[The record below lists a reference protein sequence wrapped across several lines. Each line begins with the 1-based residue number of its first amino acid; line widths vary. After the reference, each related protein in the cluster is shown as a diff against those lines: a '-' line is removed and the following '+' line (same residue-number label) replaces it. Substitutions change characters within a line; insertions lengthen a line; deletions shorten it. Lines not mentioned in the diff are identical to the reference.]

1 MIVSVRRDWLEK
13 DFYSVLGVDRTATG
27 KDLKKSYR
35 KLAQQF
41 HPDTNPGDD
50 AAEARFKEVT
60 EAYDVLSDPKLREE
74 YDQARDAFARG
85 AWAGSPQGGAQY
97 VHFDDLGDMGDLGSF
112 FGGGLGDIFRG
123 GRRGPQKGA
132 DLEGAVSLTFHEAIA
147 GSTRYLSISGLAGPR
162 EVQVGIPPGVD
173 DGQLIRVKGKG
184 APGVAG
190 GPPGDILVRVR
201 VGDHP
206 LFKRKGLN
214 LELTAPITY
223 AEAALGANITV
234 PTLDGKVTLKVPPGT
249 QPGKTFRVSGKGV
262 AGPKRTGDLLVT
274 VEVAVPGNLT
284 ADERALIEQLKDL
297 QSHDPRP
304 HLGV

>member
-1 MIVSVRRDWLEK
+1 MSVRRDWLEK
-13 DFYSVLGVDRTATG
+13 DFYAVLGVDRTATG

-97 VHFDDLGDMGDLGSF
+97 VRFDDLGDIGDLGSF
-112 FGGGLGDIFRG
+112 FGGSGLGDLFRG

-132 DLEGAVSLTFHEAIA
+132 DLEGELRLTFHEAIA
-147 GSTRYLSISGLAGPR
+147 GSTRTLTISSAEGPR
-162 EVQVGIPPGVD
+162 EVQVKIPPGVD

-184 APGVAG
+184 GPGIGG

-201 VGDHP
+201 AGDHP
-206 LFKRKGLN
+206 LFTRKGLN
-214 LELTAPITY
+214 LELTVPITY

-234 PTLDGKVTLKVPPGT
+234 PTLEGKVTLKVPPAT
-249 QPGKTFRVSGKGV
+249 QSGRTFRVSGKGV
-262 AGPKRTGDLLVT
+262 AGPKRTGDLLVS
-274 VEVAVPGNLT
+274 VEVAVPETLT
-284 ADERALIEQLKDL
+284 DAERALIEQLKDL
-297 QSHDPRP
+297 QSDDPRP

>member
-1 MIVSVRRDWLEK
+1 VNVRRDWLEK
-13 DFYSVLGVDRTATG
+13 DFYAVLGVDRTTTN
-27 KDLKKSYR
+27 KDLKKVYR
-35 KLAQQF
+35 KLAQQY
-41 HPDTNPGDD
+41 HPDTNPGDN
-50 AAEARFKEVT
+50 AAETRFKEVT
-60 EAYDVLSDPKLREE
+60 EAYDVLSDPKQREE

-97 VHFDDLGDMGDLGSF
+97 VRFEDLEGDFGSV
-112 FGGGLGDIFRG
+112 FGGGGFGDLFRG

-147 GSTRYLSISGLAGPR
+147 GSTRTLSVPGPDGAR
-162 EVQVGIPPGVD
+162 DVQVRIPPGVD

-184 APGVAG
+184 APGVGG

-201 VGDHP
+201 AGDHP
-206 LFKRKGLN
+206 IFKRTGLN
-214 LELTAPITY
+214 LELAVPIAY
-223 AEAALGANITV
+223 SEAVLGANITV

-249 QPGKTFRVSGKGV
+249 QSGKTFRVSAKGI

-274 VEVAVPGNLT
+274 VEVAVPKSLT
-284 ADERALIEQLKDL
+284 DDERALVERLRDL

>member
-1 MIVSVRRDWLEK
+1 VSVRRDWLEK
-13 DFYSVLGVDRTATG
+13 DFYAVLGVDRTATG

-97 VHFDDLGDMGDLGSF
+97 VRFDDLGDMGDFGSF
-112 FGGGLGDIFRG
+112 FGGSGLGDLFRG

-132 DLEGAVSLTFHEAIA
+132 DLEGELRLTFHEAIA
-147 GSTRYLSISGLAGPR
+147 GSTRTLTISSTEGPR
-162 EVQVGIPPGVD
+162 EVQVKIPPGVD

-184 APGVAG
+184 APGVGG

-201 VGDHP
+201 AGDHP
-206 LFKRKGLN
+206 LFTRKGLN
-214 LELTAPITY
+214 LELTVPITY
-223 AEAALGANITV
+223 AEAALGENITV
-234 PTLDGKVTLKVPPGT
+234 PTLEGKVTLKVPPGT
-249 QPGKTFRVSGKGV
+249 QSGRTFRVSGKGV
-262 AGPKRTGDLLVT
+262 VGPKATGDLLVS
-274 VEVAVPGNLT
+274 VEVAVPETLT
-284 ADERALIEQLKDL
+284 DAERALIEQLKDL
-297 QSHDPRP
+297 QSDDPRP